1 LNDSH
6 IPTQPDD
13 RQGSVGRSA
22 PEPRF
27 LVVGRIA
34 RPHGVR
40 GEMRVEIL
48 TELPERLMWL
58 TEVYLARDPDALEP
72 DRVDV
77 AQVRLH
83 KEQALLQLTGVTTRE
98 AAEDLR
104 SMLLM
109 VPVADALPLEEG
121 EYYLY
126 QLEGLKVVTD
136 EDEVLGVVREVLE
149 TGANEVFVVDGS
161 RGEIL
166 LPNTVEVVQDIDLAA
181 GRITV
186 KLLPGLL

>member
-1 LNDSH
+1 
-6 IPTQPDD
+6 
-13 RQGSVGRSA
+13 
-22 PEPRF
+22 
-27 LVVGRIA
+27 VVGRIA